1 MVWAHFSSDAGIAAG
16 SAPRDRGGRSS
27 LLAAASA
34 NTRAKESTMR
44 AVVRVLL
51 AVALLLFGTTRP
63 TFAECSDPAAAA
75 AVRAECDCAS
85 ANNHGAYVSC
95 VAHATNAAVKDGTLP
110 EDCASTVMNC
120 ASNSTCG
127 KPGFVTC
134 CETDASGT
142 TKCNVVN
149 GPDACTAP
157 KGGSACVGTQ
167 PSCCDAC
174 SSGECGG
181 GGGTTTSTVAST
193 TSTVATTTSTE
204 PTATT
209 TTTSTTNTTG
219 TTGTS
224 TTTSTTNTTGTT
236 GTSTTTSTTNTTG
249 TTATTTS
256 TSTTSTTGTTATT
269 TTTSTT
275 TTTVSSCSC
284 AGGAPSQISFTTGVG
299 SGTCGHLASDTSAN
313 FLSLNCGGLY
323 FGGAGVGVPLPS
335 TVPDQ
340 GKSFRKAACTGTA
353 LTLSGTSPTE
363 AGGNR
368 CAGGSNHHNACTTN
382 ADCPGGTCKFLQCT
396 NAGCLFG
403 PPLPIPNRSH
413 QGAATSSCVINSI
426 TANAAGTANCSTGS
440 TTGLNVPLSS
450 GIFLDADLMAMRCSG
465 GSTPGANCT
474 GSAGP
479 NDGLACTPG
488 DGALGGEYPTSH
500 DCPPPPAN
508 NLGALPIAFV
518 LDSGTVSK
526 TSVDLPDQANVFCG
540 FCKNKSLNTFARRC
554 NGLASGA
561 ACTCAVG
568 VPCAACSG
576 APCLPVACTANT
588 DCAAVTGFVS
598 CGQRT
603 SGAFCSG
610 DPTSA
615 VNPCS
620 DLARTI
626 VETGAPAGALTT
638 GGPAKPAK
646 LASIF
651 CIPLTFS
658 SLVDSAADLPGPGA
672 VALQGTTQAFP

>member
-174 SSGECGG
+174 ASGECGG

-284 AGGAPSQISFTTGVG
+284 AGGAPSQVSFTTGVG

-340 GKSFRKAACTGTA
+340 GKSFCKAACTGTA
-353 LTLSGTSPTE
+353 ITLSGTSPTE

-368 CAGGSNHHNACTTN
+368 CSGGTNHHNACTTA

-413 QGAATSSCVINSI
+413 QGAATSSGVITTI
-426 TANAAGTANCSTGS
+426 TANAAGTADCTAGS

-474 GSAGP
+474 GSGGCGTVLAGSCPGGTCVNDTGRCRGPDAPGTACCSGADCPSSGTCEAHACVGGANANLGCITNADCPSGSCSTFIQSCPICDPTSTKCNAGP

-526 TSVDLPDQANVFCG
+526 TSVDLPDQANVF
-540 FCKNKSLNTFARRC
+540 S
-554 NGLASGA
+554 
-561 ACTCAVG
+561 
-568 VPCAACSG
+568 
-576 APCLPVACTANT
+576 
-588 DCAAVTGFVS
+588 
-598 CGQRT
+598 
-603 SGAFCSG
+603 
-610 DPTSA
+610 
-615 VNPCS
+615 
-620 DLARTI
+620 
-626 VETGAPAGALTT
+626 
-638 GGPAKPAK
+638 
-646 LASIF
+646 
-651 CIPLTFS
+651 
-658 SLVDSAADLPGPGA
+658 
-672 VALQGTTQAFP
+672 